1 MSDRRRGQQQRQQ
14 HFASRRP
21 RKAAARKTVTAAHLT
36 ADVTP
41 ADLSALAD
49 RDRPFRALTL
59 AGGKTL
65 LIYAD
70 QIIAA
75 TEALPHE
82 AIRDGLTK
90 VWTTAGLMFV
100 SEPKERVIHQQSLRS
115 RWHHRLQPA
124 PGCARAWGLAPSRGT
139 EWHAAL

>member
-1 MSDRRRGQQQRQQ
+1 M
-14 HFASRRP
+14 
-21 RKAAARKTVTAAHLT
+21 
-36 ADVTP
+36 ADVTR
-41 ADLSALAD
+41 ADPSAFAAGN
-49 RDRPFRALTL
+49 RPIRALTL

-90 VWTTAGLMFV
+90 VWTAAGVMFV
-100 SEPKERVIHQQSLRS
+100 TEPKERV
-115 RWHHRLQPA
+115 LQ
-124 PGCARAWGLAPSRGT
+124 
-139 EWHAAL
+139 